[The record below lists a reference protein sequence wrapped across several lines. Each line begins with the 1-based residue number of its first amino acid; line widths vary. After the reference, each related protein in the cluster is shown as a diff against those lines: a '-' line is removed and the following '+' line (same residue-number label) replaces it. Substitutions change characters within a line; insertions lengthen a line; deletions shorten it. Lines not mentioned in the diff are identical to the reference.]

1 MHTPTIVWDFNGTLL
16 DDVRACLDA
25 LNSFLRARNLP
36 QLSRED
42 YRRRFGFPVAD
53 FYHALGMDFATPFD
67 WESLGESFHMRYLF
81 SPHLGLQPGAAE
93 TVRALHARGI
103 RQGVLSA
110 LEQGLLEVQLA
121 QFGLAGAMDFIR
133 GSRNYEG
140 ASKEAAADALRLRG
154 ADGKPG
160 MSARFWNKHL
170 TITSLDPE
178 NPVTLTRGET
188 VAVVHDPARSNYN
201 PAQAK
206 NDIWRSKNRLLSTS
220 QSSEHKSPTLAQSS
234 PETRAGSRQPVQGA
248 GRRGS

>member
-93 TVRALHARGI
+93 TVRALHARGV

-154 ADGKPG
+154 ADVVMIGDTLHDAEVARG
-160 MSARFWNKHL
+160 QGWRCVLCSAGHQ
-170 TITSLDPE
+170 TPE
-178 NPVTLTRGET
+178 
-188 VAVVHDPARSNYN
+188 
-201 PAQAK
+201 
-206 NDIWRSKNRLLSTS
+206 RLAAAGFPIV
-220 QSSEHKSPTLAQSS
+220 PTL
-234 PETRAGSRQPVQGA
+234 RALDLDALLAPRAPATQGVMP
-248 GRRGS
+248 

>member
-93 TVRALHARGI
+93 TVRALHARGV

-140 ASKEAAADALRLRG
+140 ASKEAAAAALRLRG
-154 ADGKPG
+154 ADVVMIGDTLHDAEVARG
-160 MSARFWNKHL
+160 QGWRCVLCSAGHQ
-170 TITSLDPE
+170 TPE
-178 NPVTLTRGET
+178 
-188 VAVVHDPARSNYN
+188 
-201 PAQAK
+201 
-206 NDIWRSKNRLLSTS
+206 RLAAAGFPIV
-220 QSSEHKSPTLAQSS
+220 PTL
-234 PETRAGSRQPVQGA
+234 RALDLDALLAPRAAAPATQGVMP
-248 GRRGS
+248 